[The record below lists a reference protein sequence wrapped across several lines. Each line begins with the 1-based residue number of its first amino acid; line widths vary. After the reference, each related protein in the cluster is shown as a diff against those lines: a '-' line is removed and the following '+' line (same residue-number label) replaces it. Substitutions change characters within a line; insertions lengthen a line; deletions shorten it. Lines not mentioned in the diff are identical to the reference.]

1 MLVIDGGMRG
11 ALLIAGGM
19 RGALLIAGLVLVD
32 GELALVEVDGDA
44 DGDVPMVFLLEF
56 LVLGLRH
63 KYIIKLNHII
73 ISWLSS
79 SG

>member
-1 MLVIDGGMRG
+1 MDNWLGLVLVID
-11 ALLIAGGM
+11 GGM